1 MPKSSGGESKVIVV
15 GAGPAGSAVAA
26 YLAGAGI
33 ETLVLEKAAFPRAK
47 ACGDGLTPRAVK
59 ELIHLGL
66 TFDEADGWRR
76 NRGLRVFGGGHE
88 LELPWPALAS
98 FPDFG
103 LTMPRERF
111 DQAMARHAVGQG
123 AALRENVTVTAPI
136 LDDRNGRVV
145 GVKAVTD
152 EGEQDFLAP
161 LVVAADGASARLA
174 TAIGRQ
180 KNTNRPVGVAVR
192 TRIRL
197 PEAYCRQAR
206 PGQLDWME
214 SHLELWDGP
223 PGQGRLMPGYGWVF
237 PEAAPTPRPA
247 PPAAKP
253 GAPAQG
259 PEPEPALM
267 VNVGVGSVTSRSN
280 SAANPNTSP
289 NTNTGSAK
297 VNYRQLL
304 TKWLDTLGPR
314 WGFDSSDIEDP
325 PRSAALPMAF
335 NRQPLYA
342 RGLLL
347 VGDAGGMVS
356 PFDGEGIAYAMQ
368 SGRVA
373 AGVIAQALAR
383 PAGESR
389 EAALRTYSESMKES
403 LGGYFSLGRVFV
415 KLIEHPAVMRVCTR
429 YGLPRP
435 VLMKLVMKL
444 LSDLYEP
451 RGGDWMDRT
460 IAALARMAPA
470 A

>member
-1 MPKSSGGESKVIVV
+1 VIVV
-15 GAGPAGSAVAA
+15 GAGPAGSTAAA
-26 YLAGAGI
+26 YLANAGVA
-33 ETLVLEKAAFPRAK
+33 TLLLEKSSFPRPK

-66 TFDEADGWRR
+66 PFAEADGWMR

-88 LELPWPALAS
+88 LELPWPRLAS

-103 LTMPRERF
+103 LTLPREDF
-111 DQAMARHAVGQG
+111 DLRLARHAAQAG
-123 AALRENVTVTAPI
+123 AELREGVNVTGPL
-136 LDDRNGRVV
+136 LDDRSGRVI
-145 GVKAVTD
+145 GVTAATPD
-152 EGEQDFLAP
+152 GPAEFRAP
-161 LVVAADGASARLA
+161 LVVAADGVSARLA
-174 TAIGRQ
+174 TAVGRP
-180 KNTNRPVGVAVR
+180 KKPNRPVGVAVR

-197 PEAYCRQAR
+197 DGRALA
-206 PGQLDWME
+206 PGRLEWME

-223 PGQGRLMPGYGWVF
+223 PAQGRLMPGYGWVF
-237 PEAAPTPRPA
+237 PEAAAQTQADGIGQGADAAPTARHRP
-247 PPAAKP
+247 P
-253 GAPAQG
+253 GDVV
-259 PEPEPALM
+259 
-267 VNVGVGSVTSRSN
+267 VNVGVGSVAS
-280 SAANPNTSP
+280 SAQAA
-289 NTNTGSAK
+289 GAAK
-297 VNYRQLL
+297 VNYRALL

-314 WGFDSSDIEDP
+314 WGFTAADVIDR

-342 RGLLL
+342 RGLVL

-368 SGRVA
+368 SGRLA

-383 PAGESR
+383 PSGEGR
-389 EAALRTYSESMKES
+389 EASLRTYPELMKES
-403 LGGYFSLGRVFV
+403 VGGYFSLGRVFV

-435 VLMKLVMKL
+435 TLMRLVMKL

-460 IAALARMAPA
+460 IATLARMAPA

>member
-1 MPKSSGGESKVIVV
+1 M
-15 GAGPAGSAVAA
+15 
-26 YLAGAGI
+26 
-33 ETLVLEKAAFPRAK
+33 LEKSAFPRAK

-59 ELIHLGL
+59 ELIYLGVP
-66 TFDEADGWRR
+66 FRAQDGWMR

-88 LELPWPALAS
+88 LELPWPQLAS

-103 LTMPRERF
+103 LTLPREKLDLRL
-111 DQAMARHAVGQG
+111 ARHAQRAG
-123 AALRENVTVTAPI
+123 AELLEDTTVTAPI
-136 LDDRNGRVV
+136 LDDSTGRVV
-145 GVKAVTD
+145 GVRATTK
-152 EGEQDFLAP
+152 EGELEFRAP
-161 LVVAADGASARLA
+161 IVVAADGVSARLA

-180 KNTNRPVGVAVR
+180 KKANRPVGVAVR

-197 PEAYCRQAR
+197 TKPPSRE
-206 PGQLDWME
+206 GQLDWME

-223 PGQGRLMPGYGWVF
+223 PEEGKLMPGYGWVF
-237 PEAAPTPRPA
+237 PEA
-247 PPAAKP
+247 
-253 GAPAQG
+253 GG
-259 PEPEPALM
+259 L
-267 VNVGVGSVTSRSN
+267 VNVGVGSVSS
-280 SAANPNTSP
+280 SAQAAAQVKT
-289 NTNTGSAK
+289 
-297 VNYRQLL
+297 NYRHLL
-304 TKWLDTLGPR
+304 SKWLDTLGPR
-314 WGFDSSDIEDP
+314 WGFTSSDVEDR

-342 RGLLL
+342 RGLVL

-356 PFDGEGIAYAMQ
+356 PFDGEGIAYALQ
-368 SGRVA
+368 SARVA

-383 PAGESR
+383 PSGESR
-389 EAALRTYSESMKES
+389 QAALRRYPELMKES

-435 VLMKLVMKL
+435 TLMRLVMKL

-460 IAALARMAPA
+460 IATLARMAPA

>member
-1 MPKSSGGESKVIVV
+1 
-15 GAGPAGSAVAA
+15 
-26 YLAGAGI
+26 
-33 ETLVLEKAAFPRAK
+33 
-47 ACGDGLTPRAVK
+47 
-59 ELIHLGL
+59 
-66 TFDEADGWRR
+66 DGWLR
-76 NRGLRVFGGGHE
+76 NRGLRVFGGGHQ

-111 DQAMARHAVGQG
+111 DQKLARHAVGQG
-123 AALRENVTVTAPI
+123 AVVLENVNVTGPI
-136 LDDRNGRVV
+136 LDDRNGRVI
-145 GVKAVTD
+145 GVKASTD
-152 EGEQDFLAP
+152 QGEREFRAP
-161 LVVAADGASARLA
+161 LVVAADGVSARLA
-174 TAIGRQ
+174 TAIGRP
-180 KNTNRPVGVAVR
+180 KKTNRPVGVAVR
-192 TRIRL
+192 ARIRL
-197 PEAYCRQAR
+197 PEEAAHQRR
-206 PGQLDWME
+206 PGQLEWME
-214 SHLELWDGP
+214 SHLELWDGQ
-223 PGQGRLMPGYGWVF
+223 PGEGKLMPGYGWVF
-237 PEAAPTPRPA
+237 PEAVPTDGGSGLTARGHGTGGSGRPDRQGEA
-247 PPAAKP
+247 GPASGP
-253 GAPAQG
+253 GQVSHSG
-259 PEPEPALM
+259 LM
-267 VNVGVGSVTSRSN
+267 VNVGVGSVSS
-280 SAANPNTSP
+280 SAKPA
-289 NTNTGSAK
+289 GAAK

-304 TKWLDTLGPR
+304 TKWLDTLGPL
-314 WGFDSSDIEDP
+314 WGFTSSDIEDQ

-347 VGDAGGMVS
+347 VGDSGGMVS

-383 PAGESR
+383 PKGESR
-389 EAALRTYSESMKES
+389 EAALRSYSELMKES

-435 VLMKLVMKL
+435 TLMKLVMKL